1 MCQLPCG
8 TIAQHVGTWANFLFR
23 FAFRDNQQFVTGMQ
37 LQRAIGDHEFV
48 PPFYQHH
55 QHTFRQIHIHQP
67 VSLCQH
73 FLRQYDIAEVCIDFL
88 RYLYSEII
96 SCFFPVVYPDGVIWP
111 SMKWSFLEPL
121 KTIW

>member
-73 FLRQYDIAEVCIDFL
+73 FLRQYDIAEVCM
-88 RYLYSEII
+88 I
-96 SCFFPVVYPDGVIWP
+96 SSGISTPKSFPVFSSGV
-111 SMKWSFLEPL
+111 SRWSNLAIHEMVVP
-121 KTIW
+121 

>member
-8 TIAQHVGTWANFLFR
+8 TIAQHVGKWANFLFR

-96 SCFFPVVYPDGVIWP
+96 SCFSSGVSRWSNLAIHEMVVP
-111 SMKWSFLEPL
+111 
-121 KTIW
+121 